1 MSTAARALAQR
12 MIGTDEVL
20 LLWHPGSERVE
31 VIVRD
36 VETGVG
42 FRLEIAPEAAIEAF
56 YHPFAHVASRENSN
70 HE

>member
-1 MSTAARALAQR
+1 
-12 MIGTDEVL
+12 L
-20 LLWHPGSERVE
+20 LLWHPGRERVE

-42 FRLEIAPEAAIEAF
+42 LRLEIAPEAAIEAF